1 MFNSLFPPPSRS
13 VGLQFPEC
21 TAGGETAP
29 RASPYLGLGRNL
41 GQRKGV
47 RGEGSRPLSLSQGGI
62 LQVNQGS
69 GWIPLEKL
77 GEKEGKKEKAFC

>member
-1 MFNSLFPPPSRS
+1 M
-13 VGLQFPEC
+13 GPE
-21 TAGGETAP
+21 
-29 RASPYLGLGRNL
+29 RNL

-47 RGEGSRPLSLSQGGI
+47 RGEGSLPSFLSQGGI
-62 LQVNQGS
+62 LQVSQGS

>member
-1 MFNSLFPPPSRS
+1 M
-13 VGLQFPEC
+13 
-21 TAGGETAP
+21 
-29 RASPYLGLGRNL
+29 GLGRNL

-47 RGEGSRPLSLSQGGI
+47 RGEGSRPPSLSQGGI
-62 LQVNQGS
+62 LQVIQGS